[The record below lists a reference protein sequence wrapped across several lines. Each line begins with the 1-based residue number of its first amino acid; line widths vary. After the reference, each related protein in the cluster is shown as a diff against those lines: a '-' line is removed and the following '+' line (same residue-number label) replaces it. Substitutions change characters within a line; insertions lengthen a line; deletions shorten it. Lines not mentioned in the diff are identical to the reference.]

1 MRRKK
6 EYYEGN
12 GDHYSMTPRAPA
24 VFPRMCGKQVT
35 LKPGQKTLCEETEI
49 FRRLSFYREPSKRLN
64 DAVYSDLA
72 RIKCITIH
80 G

>member
-1 MRRKK
+1 MRHKK

-35 LKPGQKTLCEETEI
+35 LKPGQKTLCEETKYFGAYPFI
-49 FRRLSFYREPSKRLN
+49 GSHPKRL
-64 DAVYSDLA
+64 
-72 RIKCITIH
+72 
-80 G
+80 